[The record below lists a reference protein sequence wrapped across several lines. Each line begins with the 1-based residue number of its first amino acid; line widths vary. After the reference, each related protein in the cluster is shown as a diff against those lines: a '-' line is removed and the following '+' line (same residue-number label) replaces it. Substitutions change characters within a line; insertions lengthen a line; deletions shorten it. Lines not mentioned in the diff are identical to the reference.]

1 MKCLDLHPWDL
12 EYSEAVKLQQQ
23 MREQLIL
30 EAVEMDIRLIAGAD
44 VSYSKGSDLFFS
56 SVVVLEVPSMTVMEV
71 AAAEGKVDFPYI
83 PGLLS
88 FREAPILIKAF
99 EKIKNT
105 PEVVIFDG
113 QGIAHPRGLGLA
125 SHMGLILDLPSIG
138 CAKKNLVGDY
148 GSVGS
153 EVGEHTSIIFKDEVV
168 GAVLR
173 TKRNVMSVFVS
184 PGHRM
189 DIPSA
194 VDIVMKTCRGYRL
207 PEPTR
212 QAHISVNKVRA
223 SLGSPSQAL
232 ESPRTRGSEQR
243 GKTGASTPVA
253 RNSDYSTQSPY
264 QRELF

>member
-1 MKCLDLHPWDL
+1 MKCLDLHPWNL
-12 EYSEAVKLQQQ
+12 EYSEAIELQ
-23 MREQLIL
+23 RRLSEQLVL
-30 EAVEMDIRLIAGAD
+30 EAPEMDIRLIAGAD
-44 VSYSKGSDLFFS
+44 VSYSKGSNLFFS
-56 SVVVLEVPSMTVMEV
+56 SVVVLEMPGMKVVEL
-71 AAAEGKVDFPYI
+71 ANAEGKVDFPYI

-99 EKIKNT
+99 EKIENI

-113 QGIAHPRGLGLA
+113 QGTAHPRGLGLA
-125 SHMGLILDLPSIG
+125 SHMGLILNLPSIG

-148 GSVGS
+148 GPVGS
-153 EVGEHTSIIFKDEVV
+153 EVGENTSITFKDKSI

-173 TKRNVMSVFVS
+173 TKRNVKPVFVS

-194 VDIVMKTCRGYRL
+194 VDIVMKTCRGYKL

-212 QAHISVNKVRA
+212 QAHIAVNK
-223 SLGSPSQAL
+223 
-232 ESPRTRGSEQR
+232 
-243 GKTGASTPVA
+243 A
-253 RNSDYSTQSPY
+253 RVSYSTQSPC